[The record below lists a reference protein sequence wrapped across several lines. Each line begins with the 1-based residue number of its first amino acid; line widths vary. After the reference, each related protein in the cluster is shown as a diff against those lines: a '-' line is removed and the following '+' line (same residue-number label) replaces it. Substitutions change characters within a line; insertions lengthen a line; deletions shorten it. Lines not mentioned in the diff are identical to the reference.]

1 MPFSCINNYANQ
13 LESRVMPTSPDQA
26 RRRKD
31 RNLLFV
37 NQYRTSCLFCKS
49 EDNLQFHHINPL
61 EKKFDVTQNLRLSQ
75 ETILEEIKKCWCL
88 CKECHI
94 KLHNR
99 LVDPLPSTYNISG

>member
-1 MPFSCINNYANQ
+1 MPKSI
-13 LESRVMPTSPDQA
+13 EEG
-26 RRRKD
+26 RRRRA
-31 RNLLFV
+31 RNLILLQEHRK
-37 NQYRTSCLFCKS
+37 NCLFCES

-61 EKKFDVTQNLRLSQ
+61 EKKFDVGQNLQYSQ
-75 ETILEEIKKCWCL
+75 ETILKEIKKCWCL